1 MKNFRVLIVDD
12 NPADLFAVSASLE
25 INLQPNIVLDT
36 APHAHGALAY
46 LAVRPYDLLI
56 CDVRMAKVDGITLL
70 KEVKC
75 RWPKMPVI
83 LITAA
88 GRDREGE
95 ALAAGALAFFS
106 KPIDMRELLRL
117 IERTIG
123 QDDLRRRVLKANAA
137 SFLNAQMN
145 AVKEES

>member
-1 MKNFRVLIVDD
+1 MKIFRILIVDD
-12 NPADLFAVSASLE
+12 NAADLLAVSASLQ
-25 INLQPNIVLDT
+25 INLQPNVVLDT
-36 APHAHGALAY
+36 APHAQGALAY

-88 GRDREGE
+88 GHDREAE
-95 ALAAGALAFFS
+95 ALAAGALAFLC
-106 KPIDMRELLRL
+106 KPIDIHELVRV
-117 IERTIG
+117 IAQAIS
-123 QDDLRRRVLKANAA
+123 QDEGRVLRR
-137 SFLNAQMN
+137 
-145 AVKEES
+145 